1 MQYYGIK
8 DYTSESP
15 FFIATLTLGLPIG
28 SRVMTKLSGQDY
40 PIEFYIQA
48 MICDRL
54 TDIWWSKTDMKGQKP
69 KLLCEILASKDE
81 KKTNYETFADG
92 DSFMEEWKRLS
103 REGR

>member
-8 DYTSESP
+8 DYSSESP

-28 SRVMTKLSGQDY
+28 SRVMTKLSGQEY

-69 KLLCEILASKDE
+69 KLLCEILASKED
-81 KKTNYETFADG
+81 KKTNYEVFADG